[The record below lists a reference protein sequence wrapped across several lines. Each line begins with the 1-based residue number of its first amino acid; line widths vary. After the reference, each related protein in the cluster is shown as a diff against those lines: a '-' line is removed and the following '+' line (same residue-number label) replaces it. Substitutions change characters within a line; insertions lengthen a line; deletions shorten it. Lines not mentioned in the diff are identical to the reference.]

1 MRLKGLILS
10 GLLLASVLCGCSVDS
25 AYDYDDSLDKGK
37 TAFNPRAKAAIDE
50 VEAVLMNSEYEM
62 NDSLRAMLDEDFERT
77 DSVEFVQHSNGREVQ
92 IYRSKELYGLY
103 VLYDGEWVEWIE
115 PEAQELTDC
124 GDVYAALKEGG
135 ICPTDYI
142 AGGGD
147 TDAIVS
153 ENEEFSLMSFNGDS
167 MFSVTYDD
175 VDAYS
180 RDMPLK
186 TIIYCTEGKP
196 VRAEFIY
203 VRLKGNEEMSDNNIH
218 EAAAVFA
225 ALGLGEEGSS
235 LAGELADSVSKASY
249 SRSQG
254 ALTVSS
260 CKNAARDKDIA
271 YNVFAVDMN

>member
-1 MRLKGLILS
+1 MKFKGLILS
-10 GLLLASVLCGCSVDS
+10 GFLLASILCGCSVDR
-25 AYDYDDSLDKGK
+25 DYDDSADRTK
-37 TAFNPRAKAAIDE
+37 TAVNPQANAVIEE
-50 VEAVLMNSEYEM
+50 VNGIFMNSNYEM
-62 NDSLRAMLDEDFERT
+62 NDDIRNMLNRDFERV

-92 IYRSKELYGLY
+92 IYRSRSLPTLY

-115 PEAQELTDC
+115 PNAKELTSC

-142 AGGGD
+142 AGDGD

-153 ENEEFSLMSFNGDS
+153 ENEEFSLMSFNGGS

-180 RDMPLK
+180 EDMPVK
-186 TIIYCTEGKP
+186 TIVYCTDGKP

-203 VRLKGNEEMSDNNIH
+203 VRLKGDEEMSDNNIQ
-218 EAAAVFA
+218 EVSAVFT
-225 ALGLGEEGSS
+225 ALGLGEESSS
-235 LAGELADSVSKASY
+235 LAGELADSPDKASY
-249 SRSQG
+249 SRTDG

-260 CKNAARDKDIA
+260 YKNAARDKDIA
-271 YNVFAVDMN
+271 YNIFAVDF